1 MPYDSDHAGDD
12 PHRWTSA
19 RVLLGVV
26 IVLTAATVLTV
37 VARSTL
43 GDRGVVAPFERSL
56 RAVRPVTSRPAV
68 GGSFNYNNLLVP
80 REKIHHGGPPKDGI
94 PALINPITVPAA
106 DVGFLKGDAR
116 VVGVIVDDEA
126 RAYPLAILNWH
137 EAVNDELA
145 GAPLLVVYC
154 PLCDSVSVLDRRL
167 DGETHEFG
175 ISGLLYNSNVLLFDR
190 ADDSLWSQ
198 LGFAAI
204 SGPNAGK
211 SLRHLG
217 WEITTFAS
225 WSKRHPDSTVVSF
238 ETGYGRD
245 YQTNP
250 YADYFKTDRLMFPV
264 DRKDTRLNPKDRIV
278 AVKLGETVKAY
289 PISEIQRAPGGV
301 VRDTIDDQT
310 IVLESDEQTGS
321 VRVAEAPNEAL
332 VVHTFWF
339 AWVAFQPQTE
349 VYRND

>member
-1 MPYDSDHAGDD
+1 MPHDSDHAGEDTYQ
-12 PHRWTSA
+12 WTSA

-26 IVLTAATVLTV
+26 IVLTAATVVTV
-37 VARSTL
+37 VARSSL
-43 GDRGVVAPFERSL
+43 GDHGFVAPSDRSL
-56 RAVRPVTSRPAV
+56 RAARPMASRPPV
-68 GGSFNYNNLLVP
+68 GGGFNYDNLLVP
-80 REKIHHGGPPKDGI
+80 RQEIHHGGPPKDGI
-94 PALINPITVPAA
+94 PALMIPATVPVDDA
-106 DVGFLKGDAR
+106 DFLKPDDR
-116 VVGVIVDDEA
+116 VIGVIVDHET

-145 GAPLLVVYC
+145 GAPLLIVYC

-211 SLRHLG
+211 SLRHLS
-217 WEITTFAS
+217 WELTTFAS

-238 ETGYGRD
+238 ETGHARD
-245 YQTNP
+245 YKRNP
-250 YADYFKTDRLMFPV
+250 YGDYLETDRLRFPV
-264 DRKDTRLNPKDRIV
+264 DYEDTRLKPKDRIV

-289 PISEIQRAPGGV
+289 PISEIQRAPGGIL
-301 VRDTIDDQT
+301 RDTIDGET
-310 IVLESDEQTGS
+310 IVLESDDQTGS
-321 VRVAEAPNEAL
+321 VRVAEVPDQAL
-332 VVHTFWF
+332 VAHTFWF
-339 AWVAFQPQTE
+339 AWVVFQPQTE

>member
-1 MPYDSDHAGDD
+1 MPHDSDHTGDD
-12 PHRWTSA
+12 TYQWTSA

-26 IVLTAATVLTV
+26 IVLTAVTVVTV

-43 GDRGVVAPFERSL
+43 GDRGGGAPFDGSL
-56 RAVRPVTSRPAV
+56 RAARPVTSQPAV
-68 GGSFNYNNLLVP
+68 GGGFNYDNLLVP
-80 REKIHHGGPPKDGI
+80 RQEIHHGGPPKDGI
-94 PALINPITVPAA
+94 PALMNPTTVPVA
-106 DVGFLKGDAR
+106 DADFLKPDDR
-116 VVGVIVDDEA
+116 VIGVIVDDEA

-145 GAPLLVVYC
+145 ATPLLVVYC

-217 WEITTFAS
+217 WELTTFAS

-238 ETGYGRD
+238 ETGHSRD

-250 YADYFKTDRLMFPV
+250 YGDYLENDRLMFPV
-264 DRKDTRLNPKDRIV
+264 ERADTRLSPKDRIV

-301 VRDTIDDQT
+301 VRDTIDGQT

-321 VRVAEAPNEAL
+321 VRVAEAPDEAL

>member
-1 MPYDSDHAGDD
+1 MPHDFDHTGDD
-12 PHRWTSA
+12 IYQWTSA

-26 IVLTAATVLTV
+26 IVLTAVTVVTV

-43 GDRGVVAPFERSL
+43 GDRGGGAPFDGSL
-56 RAVRPVTSRPAV
+56 RAARPVTSRPAV
-68 GGSFNYNNLLVP
+68 GGGFNYDNLLVP
-80 REKIHHGGPPKDGI
+80 RQEIHHGGPPKDGI
-94 PALINPITVPAA
+94 PALMNPTTVPVA
-106 DVGFLKGDAR
+106 DVDFLKPDDR
-116 VVGVIVDDEA
+116 VIGVIVDDEA

-145 GAPLLVVYC
+145 ATPLLIVYC

-211 SLRHLG
+211 SLRHLR
-217 WEITTFAS
+217 WELTTFAS

-238 ETGYGRD
+238 ETGHSRD
-245 YQTNP
+245 YQANP
-250 YADYFKTDRLMFPV
+250 YGDYLENDRLMFPV
-264 DRKDTRLNPKDRIV
+264 ERADTRLSPKDRIV

-301 VRDTIDDQT
+301 VRDTIDGQT

-321 VRVAEAPNEAL
+321 VRVAEAPDEAL